1 MARESVASQF
11 WQAVSEGDDSRAEAL
26 VAQLGAEDVP
36 SLTEQLRSTQPDIR
50 WWAARALAQVGDA
63 RAVSGLAGALADPE
77 AAVRAVAVRAL
88 AQLSS
93 RCPDP
98 VRTCLPAMAA
108 LLRDPDGLVRQAAAD
123 ALALCGEDAVPLLAE
138 ILARGS
144 APERSRAAYA
154 LRKMACLPAAVVLYR
169 YLDDENLLV
178 QTHAYE
184 GLDDL
189 GYLENTLLL
198 P

>member
-1 MARESVASQF
+1 
-11 WQAVSEGDDSRAEAL
+11 
-26 VAQLGAEDVP
+26 VP
-36 SLTEQLRSTQPDIR
+36 
-50 WWAARALAQVGDA
+50 
-63 RAVSGLAGALADPE
+63 GLAGVLADPD
-77 AAVRAVAVRAL
+77 AGVRAVAVRAL
-88 AQLSS
+88 AQLYP
-93 RCPDP
+93 RCPD
-98 VRTCLPAMAA
+98 RAQTCLPAMAT

-138 ILARGS
+138 ILAQGS

-178 QTHAYE
+178 RTHAYE